1 LYKALK
7 RNHKAIIVQRYI
19 KPNMEQ
25 HGISLLKRIPILRVL
40 LPFVFGILIQYRFH
54 VSPST
59 IAIVSAFAVLTF
71 AVFSVFPIYL
81 KFAYAWIKVVAIQ
94 VLFIGLGTVVTYHYD
109 GSAQPNNIVN
119 NYEQQPVIVTIQAP
133 LVPKPKSYKA
143 LVSID
148 AVYKNGHWQP
158 VSGNALLYFKK
169 DSSAS
174 HLTYGSQIVI
184 TKPLSLITNLGNPG
198 GFNYQKYCS
207 YQHIYYQAFVSG
219 NQYQLLAS
227 TNSHPFTKWLF
238 IVRDNVLATLRTY
251 IHAAD
256 ELAVAEALLIGYR
269 DDLDRDLVQRYSNTG
284 VVHIIAISGLHLGMI
299 YGMLTAFFRL
309 FKQYRATKIIKPI
322 VIILVLWLF
331 TLIAGAAP
339 SILRSAIMF
348 TFIVLGDAM
357 RKRSNIYNTL
367 ALSAFVIL
375 LINPYSLWDVGFQLS
390 YSAVLSIILFY
401 KHILQWFYFKNKLLK
416 WFWALNAVTLSAQ
429 ILTLPIIVYHFHQL
443 PTLFFITNLVAVPLS
458 GLILYAELAL
468 LITTWFTPLA
478 KAIGWLIEHLL
489 AFMNDFIARVDDLPF
504 SVWNGLQIHL
514 VQVVLLYAIITAA
527 AIWLLQKSSKAFL
540 ACLSFACFFCAWRY
554 WDFMDKHLQH
564 KMIVYNVPNYKAID
578 LIDGRYFQFVGDS
591 ALQED
596 GFLSNFHLQ
605 PSRILHRT
613 TKSDV
618 LSNSTING
626 NVIMVNGKTIVIIDK
641 PLPKHFYLP
650 QKINADVVVLSHN
663 PKLYFSTLAEA
674 FNCKQYVFDASNPS
688 WKIKYWK
695 KDADSLGLSYHV
707 IAEKGAFEMDL

>member
-1 LYKALK
+1 MLK
-7 RNHKAIIVQRYI
+7 
-19 KPNMEQ
+19 
-25 HGISLLKRIPILRVL
+25 LL
-40 LPFVFGILIQYRFH
+40 LPLVFGILIQYRFH

-59 IAIVSAFAVLTF
+59 LATVSAFAILAF

-94 VLFIGLGTVVTYHYD
+94 VLFIGLGTFITYNYD
-109 GSAQPNNIVN
+109 GIAQSNNVVN
-119 NYEQQPVIVTIQAP
+119 NYEQQPIIATIQAP

-148 AVYKNGHWQP
+148 AVFKNGHWLP
-158 VSGNALLYFKK
+158 INGKALLYFKK

-198 GFNYQKYCS
+198 GFNYQEYCS
-207 YQHIYYQAFVSG
+207 FQHIYYQAFVSG
-219 NQYQLLAS
+219 NQYLLLAS

-238 IVRDNVLATLRTY
+238 TVRDQVLATLRTY

-299 YGMLTAFFRL
+299 YGMLSALFGL

-375 LINPYSLWDVGFQLS
+375 IVNPYSLWDVGFQLS

-401 KHILQWFYFKNKLLK
+401 KYILQWFYFKNKLLK

-429 ILTLPIIVYHFHQL
+429 ILTLPIIIYHFHQL

-478 KAIGWLIEHLL
+478 KAIGWLTEHLL

-504 SVWNGLQIHL
+504 SILNGLQIHL
-514 VQVVLLYAIITAA
+514 VQVALLYAIITAA
-527 AIWLLQKSSKAFL
+527 TIWLLQKSSKALL

-554 WDFMDKHLQH
+554 WDFMGKYRQH

-591 ALQED
+591 VLQED
-596 GFLSNFHLQ
+596 GFLSNFHLR
-605 PSRILHRT
+605 PSRILHRIAESET
-613 TKSDV
+613 
-618 LSNSTING
+618 LSNSSIDSNIITA
-626 NVIMVNGKTIVIIDK
+626 NGKTIVVIDK
-641 PLPKHFYLP
+641 PLPQHFDLP
-650 QKINADVVVLSHN
+650 QKINADVIVLSHN
-663 PKLYFSTLAEA
+663 PKIYFSTLAQA
-674 FNCKQYVFDASNPS
+674 FNCKQYVFDASNLA

-695 KDADSLGLSYHV
+695 KDADSLGISYHV
-707 IAEKGAFEMDL
+707 VAEKGAFEMDL